1 MKAELD
7 GLAGSWT
14 GITKTWLDPNA
25 PPDEARVT
33 ATITAAVERWMR
45 IAYTSTVTG
54 KPHTGEM
61 TWGFHNDPKQYE
73 MTLIDTFHTGTA
85 MMLSVGK
92 EGATDIDVLG
102 SYAAGPERWG
112 CPRGPREAERR
123 TPRSGRSGRDFAS
136 RALRSRAHR
145 GDRGSAGS
153 LRRRRT

>member
-7 GLAGSWT
+7 GLTGSWT
-14 GITKTWLDPNA
+14 GITKTWLDPAA

-33 ATITAAVERWMR
+33 ATITTAVERWMR

-112 CPRGPREAERR
+112 WRTTLERP
-123 TPRSGRSGRDFAS
+123 TADEILLKAFNIEPSGKEYPAIETR
-136 RALRSRAHR
+136 
-145 GDRGSAGS
+145 
-153 LRRRRT
+153 LRRA